1 MKMDWKRFINRNLS
15 IYLHENYGVVY
26 GKKNEEQPP
35 LYEISVK
42 SGKLTEVFEDGL
54 LLETIRENQII
65 QTWIPFDSIKAVD
78 IF

>member
-1 MKMDWKRFINRNLS
+1 MKLDWKRFINRNLS

-65 QTWIPFDSIKAVD
+65 QTWIPFNSIKAVD

>member
-1 MKMDWKRFINRNLS
+1 MKLDWKKFINRNLS

-42 SGKLTEVFEDGL
+42 SGKLTEVFDDGL

-65 QTWIPFDSIKAVD
+65 LTWIPFESIKAVD